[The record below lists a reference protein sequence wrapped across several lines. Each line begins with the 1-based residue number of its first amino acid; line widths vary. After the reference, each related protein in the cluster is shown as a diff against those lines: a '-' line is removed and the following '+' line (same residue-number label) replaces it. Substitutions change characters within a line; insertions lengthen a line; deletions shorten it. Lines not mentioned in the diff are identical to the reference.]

1 MKIIAIAN
9 HKGGVGKTATAHA
22 LGAILAEN
30 GQRVLL
36 VDLDPQGS
44 LTAAAGVNAS
54 GASLAE
60 VLSGDI
66 TTKKAIHAITDNL
79 AILASDIALANVE
92 LGLISRLNRENQL
105 KKALGGLDYDYCLID
120 CPPSLSILTV
130 NALTAAN
137 GVLIPTQ
144 PQIADL
150 RGLSLFMDSLAS
162 IRQELNPELSTLG
175 ILVTFFD
182 TRLNHHAAAV
192 EAMEGSGLPVL
203 HTKIGRSVRVA
214 EAMGAGESV
223 VTFEPDNKQAQAYRE
238 LGKELFNHG

>member
-1 MKIIAIAN
+1 MQTIAIAN

-22 LGAILAEN
+22 LGAILAES

-44 LTAAAGVNAS
+44 LTAACGIQAS
-54 GASLAE
+54 GRSLAE
-60 VLSGDI
+60 VFTGEIL
-66 TTKKAIHAITDNL
+66 TREAIHPINERL

-92 LGLISRLNRENQL
+92 LSLISRLNRENQL
-105 KKALGGLDYDYCLID
+105 KKALQGLDYDVCLVD

-130 NALTAAN
+130 NALTAAQ
-137 GVLIPTQ
+137 GVIIPTQ

-162 IRQELNPELSTLG
+162 IRQELNPTLKNLG
-175 ILVTFFD
+175 ILVTFYD
-182 TRLNHHAAAV
+182 SRLNHHTAAV
-192 EAMEGSGLPVL
+192 EAIEGAGLPVL

-223 VTFEPDNKQAQAYRE
+223 ITFEPDNKQALAYRE
-238 LGKELFNHG
+238 LGKELFYHG